1 MQKKVYDNAV
11 SNLITRIPSKVTT
24 TKAQQTFDLI
34 ERLLRDVAPV
44 IYKNDNFL
52 GKILPFLK
60 YISLGKLV
68 IKFIEG
74 VIEIWKGEDIK

>member
-11 SNLITRIPSKVTT
+11 SNLITRMPSKITT
-24 TKAQQTFDLI
+24 SKAQQTLDLV

-60 YISLGKLV
+60 YIALGKLV

-74 VIEIWKGEDIK
+74 LIDIWKGEDIK